1 MIEVRHRSLALALAA
16 ATFGLTT
23 AAARPAAAR
32 LIDLRAAVVGGGLT
46 GWGSTSATPDFFDR
60 RKAPGLGLDVG
71 VKLLI
76 FDVSASF
83 FQFIDGN
90 GREGTLAQV
99 LVGVNI
105 DVPVGHDKFQTGI
118 DRGHNKNILHPLAE
132 VGFAAGTPEAVHLPY
147 DNAQISDKGL
157 VTYVGLGYE
166 HFLTG
171 IIAIGAEADYGYHY
185 FTGGEKSMMVANQ
198 FSQGTQLAGYATLT
212 FHLGY

>member
-1 MIEVRHRSLALALAA
+1 MNRIHHWSLALALAVIGLITVA
-16 ATFGLTT
+16 AG
-23 AAARPAAAR
+23 PAEAR
-32 LIDLRAAVVGGGLT
+32 LIDLRAGVIAGGVT
-46 GWGSTSATPDFFDR
+46 GWGATSNTPDFFDR
-60 RKAPGLGLDVG
+60 RKAPGLGVDVG

-76 FDVSASF
+76 FDVSANF
-83 FQFIDGN
+83 FQFIDSN
-90 GREGTLAQV
+90 GRAGTLTQILA
-99 LVGVNI
+99 GVNI

-132 VGFAAGTPEAVHLPY
+132 IGFAAGTPEPVKPPL

-171 IIAIGAEADYGYHY
+171 VVAIGAEADYGYHY
-185 FTGGEKSMMVANQ
+185 FTGGGKSMMAANQ
-198 FSQGTQLAGYATLT
+198 LYSSGTQLAGFATLT

>member
-1 MIEVRHRSLALALAA
+1 MNKIHHRSLALAI
-16 ATFGLTT
+16 ATIGLTT
-23 AAARPAAAR
+23 LAARPAQAR
-32 LIDLRAAVVGGGLT
+32 LIDLRAGVEGGGIT
-46 GWGSTSATPDFFDR
+46 GWGATSNTPDFFDR
-60 RKAPGLGLDVG
+60 RKNPGLGVDIG

-76 FDVSASF
+76 FDVSANF

-90 GREGTLAQV
+90 GREGTLTQV
-99 LVGVNI
+99 LAGVNI

-132 VGFAAGTPEAVHLPY
+132 IGFAAGTPAPVHLPY

-171 IIAIGAEADYGYHY
+171 VIAIGAEADYGYHY
-185 FTGGEKSMMVANQ
+185 FTGGGKSMMAPNQ
-198 FSQGTQLAGYATLT
+198 LYSSGTQLAGFATLT

>member
-1 MIEVRHRSLALALAA
+1 MNKVHHRSLALAAA
-16 ATFGLTT
+16 ALGLTSV
-23 AAARPAAAR
+23 AARPAEAR
-32 LIDLRAAVVGGGLT
+32 LIDLRAGVIGGGIT
-46 GWGSTSATPDFFDR
+46 GWGSTSNTPDFFDR
-60 RKAPGLGLDVG
+60 RKGLGLGVDVG

-76 FDVSASF
+76 FDVSANF
-83 FQFIDGN
+83 FQLIDSN
-90 GREGTLAQV
+90 GREGTLTQV
-99 LVGVNI
+99 LGGVNI

-132 VGFAAGTPEAVHLPY
+132 VGFAAGTPEPVHPPL

-171 IIAIGAEADYGYHY
+171 LIAVGAEADYGYHY
-185 FTGGEKSMMVANQ
+185 FTGGGKSMMVANQ
-198 FSQGTQLAGYATLT
+198 LYSSGTQLAGYATLT